1 MKKNIYLLNLI
12 IYFLC
17 CLSLVLSFY
26 FNEDG
31 SFLPLSGDFRDT
43 WPYVLKLKENIL
55 ANPHPHT
62 VHYPLHYYLLSRV
75 NFIFADP
82 TNVRVVFC
90 IVSMFIPL
98 LFFVALTEKYNEKNR
113 NILFVICFSI
123 FFTPAFRYSAIWA
136 NDRITTDICI
146 LLGSYF
152 FFKFQNSKVI
162 NTKHLYICFLF
173 FALACYSRQFYAVY
187 YAIFLIYILKKD
199 SFRGFINLAFYSLLL
214 SLPGFYL
221 LYRFPSLFGDLAF
234 SGNIFNT
241 LLGNV
246 SSLFVYTL
254 PIVIINFLFQDRN
267 IFNVKRILIYSVA
280 SLIIFFISYLSH
292 DVSTMGQNGGVFF
305 ILSKLIFKNYLLF
318 YLIFIINFIF
328 ILTIFEKYQD
338 RLIVFSFVFIFCS
351 IIVPQSVF
359 EPLFLLFFFLYSQSK
374 FKNIFL
380 ESKKSSFALMI
391 YYIIYYL
398 VAVTDIAYKIKLY

>member
-1 MKKNIYLLNLI
+1 MKKKIHLSNLI

-17 CLSLVLSFY
+17 SLSLVLSFY

-31 SFLPLSGDFRDT
+31 SFSPLSGDFRDT

-55 ANPHPHT
+55 SNPEGYT

-75 NFIFADP
+75 SFIFNDP
-82 TNVRVVFC
+82 TNVRIVFF
-90 IVSMFIPL
+90 IISIFIPF
-98 LFFVALTEKYNEKNR
+98 LFFIALSEKYNEKDK
-113 NILFVICFSI
+113 NILFVISLTI
-123 FFTPAFRYSAIWA
+123 FFIPAYRYSAIWA
-136 NDRITTDICI
+136 NDRITTDIFI

-152 FFKFQNSKVI
+152 FFNFQNSKVI
-162 NTKHLYICFLF
+162 STKYLYISFLF
-173 FALACYSRQFYAVY
+173 FALACYSRQFYTVY
-187 YAIFLIYILKKD
+187 YAIFLIYILKKN
-199 SFRGFINLAFYSLLL
+199 SFKNFINLLLYSSLL

-221 LYRFPSLFGDLAF
+221 LCINPSLFGDLKF

-254 PIVIINFLFQDRN
+254 PIIIINFLFQDRI
-267 IFNVKRILIYSVA
+267 IFNIKKILIYLFIALAIFIA
-280 SLIIFFISYLSH
+280 SYTNHDLS
-292 DVSTMGQNGGVFF
+292 SMGRNGGVFF
-305 ILSKLIFKNYLLF
+305 ILSNLIFKNYLLF

-328 ILTIFEKYQD
+328 ILTIFENYLDKI
-338 RLIVFSFVFIFCS
+338 IVFSFVFIFS
-351 IIVPQSVF
+351 GIMVTQNLF
-359 EPLFLLFFFLYSQSK
+359 EPLFFLFFFLFSQSK

-380 ESKKSSFALMI
+380 ERKKASFALMI

-398 VAVTDIAYKIKLY
+398 VAVTDISYKIKIY

>member
-1 MKKNIYLLNLI
+1 MKKKIHLSNLI

-17 CLSLVLSFY
+17 SLSLVLSFY

-31 SFLPLSGDFRDT
+31 SFSPLSGDFRDT

-55 ANPHPHT
+55 SNPEGYT

-75 NFIFADP
+75 SFIFNDP
-82 TNVRVVFC
+82 TNVRIIFF
-90 IVSMFIPL
+90 IISIFIPF
-98 LFFVALTEKYNEKNR
+98 LFFIALSKKYNEKDK
-113 NILFVICFSI
+113 NILFVISLTI
-123 FFTPAFRYSAIWA
+123 FFIPAYRYSAIWA
-136 NDRITTDICI
+136 NDRITTDIFI

-152 FFKFQNSKVI
+152 FFNFQNSKVI
-162 NTKHLYICFLF
+162 NTKYLYISFLF
-173 FALACYSRQFYAVY
+173 FALACYSRQFYTVY
-187 YAIFLIYILKKD
+187 YAIFLIYILKKN
-199 SFRGFINLAFYSLLL
+199 SFKNFINLLLYSLLL

-221 LYRFPSLFGDLAF
+221 LYINPSLFGDLQF

-254 PIVIINFLFQDRN
+254 PIIIINFLYQDRI
-267 IFNVKRILIYSVA
+267 IFNIKKILIY
-280 SLIIFFISYLSH
+280 LFISLAIFIASYINHDLS
-292 DVSTMGQNGGVFF
+292 SMGRNGGVFF
-305 ILSKLIFKNYLLF
+305 VLSNLIFKNYLLF

-328 ILTIFEKYQD
+328 ILIIFENYLDKI
-338 RLIVFSFVFIFCS
+338 IVFSFVFIFS
-351 IIVPQSVF
+351 GIMVTQNLF
-359 EPLFLLFFFLYSQSK
+359 EPLFFIFFFLFSQSK

-380 ESKKSSFALMI
+380 ERKKASFALMI

-398 VAVTDIAYKIKLY
+398 VAVTDISYKIKIY